1 MVLPRRL
8 WGTPNV
14 DQRSRN
20 MVFTHGPAA
29 HLPCLAT
36 RVGVGTIFR
45 SSDVARFV
53 QGGVVKTFRCATY
66 RRASMKLKCVCGYV
80 MTNIASPNDTEHL
93 LVSDRSQELLQNLV
107 DSQVSRDGI
116 VDEWPEHW
124 KNCNPHEVWMCSE
137 CKRLYFSP
145 YG

>member
-1 MVLPRRL
+1 
-8 WGTPNV
+8 
-14 DQRSRN
+14 
-20 MVFTHGPAA
+20 
-29 HLPCLAT
+29 
-36 RVGVGTIFR
+36 
-45 SSDVARFV
+45 
-53 QGGVVKTFRCATY
+53 
-66 RRASMKLKCVCGYV
+66 MKLKCVCGYV

-145 YG
+145 YGERDKSTVYAIERVGMQ